1 MFWIVSF
8 TVGPDSY
15 RCFAKAKERVK
26 VRIQGIDAIE
36 FVYKKFPS
44 EFGKRA
50 KQMLENPENLY
61 RSEDFVSITIETI

>member
-15 RCFAKAKERVK
+15 RCVAIAKQKVK
-26 VRIQGIDAIE
+26 VRFQGKDAIE
-36 FVYKKFPS
+36 FVYTKFPS
-44 EFGKRA
+44 EFRKMA

-61 RSEDFVSITIETI
+61 RSEEFVSITIETI

>member
-15 RCFAKAKERVK
+15 SFMARAKEKVK
-26 VRIQGIDAIE
+26 VRIQGKDAIE

-44 EFGKRA
+44 EFKERA

>member
-8 TVGPDSY
+8 TVGSDSY

-26 VRIQGIDAIE
+26 VRIKGKEAIE
-36 FVYKKFPS
+36 FVYKFPS

-61 RSEDFVSITIETI
+61 RSEDFVSLTIETI